1 MRMGRLTALDQ
12 MEYKDMISKGRA
24 PETQQLHINLFN
36 LNDLIKVAMDSD
48 SKVIHD
54 TKLGKFFV
62 NTEDSTYVFD
72 PNYVNHIMKGKQR
85 IGKILL
91 DRGVISQKEIE
102 TGLYYQKRVG
112 SRLGDSLIA
121 LGFID
126 ETTLYSTL
134 AAQQNIPYYELDEKM
149 EFEDTSWVSSLS
161 INKARGLQVLPLG
174 KRADGRYV
182 VACGES
188 AWAGIRY
195 ALEDIFGLDLYI
207 VAARPSRI
215 FDILDKLE
223 QKIQADKI
231 KNSYGELLKDRSLEP
246 YERITGE
253 ELELFEKTY
262 RKGKLDNYLFIKAMG
277 LTSPS
282 LLAQVPDKESTIS
295 WLSSRSQ
302 IDGEVANLI
311 LAMNKIIKR
320 MANKE
325 RQDKQLP
332 DLLGLLEEACY
343 ITPDTADWVSY
354 EMREQSRDLRE
365 LLVCNYLVS
374 SRTLEHAGDTLRTL
388 KKLINRVVIY

>member
-1 MRMGRLTALDQ
+1 MRMSKQTAFDE
-12 MEYKDMISKGRA
+12 MDYKDMISKGKA
-24 PETQQLHINLFN
+24 PETQQLQAHLFN
-36 LNDLIKVAMDSD
+36 LDDLIKVAMDSG

-54 TKLGKFFV
+54 SKLGKFFV
-62 NTEDSTYVFD
+62 NTVDSTYVYD
-72 PNYVNHIMKGKQR
+72 PNYVNNLMEGKQR

-91 DRGVISQKEIE
+91 DRGVITQEEIQ

-134 AAQQNIPYYELDEKM
+134 AAQQNIPYYELDASTDY
-149 EFEDTSWVSSLS
+149 EDTSWVSSLS

-188 AWAGIRY
+188 AWTGIRV
-195 ALEDIFGLDLYI
+195 ALEEIFGLDLYI

-215 FDILDKLE
+215 FDLLDKIEKKLE
-223 QKIQADKI
+223 VDKI
-231 KNSYGELLKDRSLEP
+231 KNSYAELLKERALEP
-246 YERITGE
+246 YERITAE
-253 ELELFEKTY
+253 ELELFEKAY
-262 RKGKLDNYLFIKAMG
+262 KRGKLDVYLFVKAMG
-277 LTSPS
+277 ITSPS
-282 LLAQVPDKESTIS
+282 LLAHVPDKESAIG
-295 WLSSRSQ
+295 WLTSRSQ
-302 IDGEVANLI
+302 INGEVANLI
-311 LAMNKIIKR
+311 LAMNKIIKK

-325 RQDKQLP
+325 RQDKLLP

-343 ITPDTADWVSY
+343 ITHDTADWVSY
-354 EMREQSRDLRE
+354 EMKDQSRDLRE

-388 KKLINRVVIY
+388 KKLINRAVIY